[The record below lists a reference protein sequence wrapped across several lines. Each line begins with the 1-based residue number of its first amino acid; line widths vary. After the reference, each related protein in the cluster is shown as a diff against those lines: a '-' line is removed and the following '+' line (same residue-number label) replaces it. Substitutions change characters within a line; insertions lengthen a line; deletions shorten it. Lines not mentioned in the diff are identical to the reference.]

1 MIKRSLSVLAVCI
14 ISMTAMAQA
23 PFTIKGKLG
32 SLKAPAKVY
41 IGYSVDGK
49 RVFDSADV
57 NNGTFEM
64 IHYTNYPVCAIL
76 SVSKDGDPKSFF
88 DGNNI
93 ARLYVE
99 PGATIWLTS
108 NEDIINFESSG
119 SKTQDDY
126 KVYQGYMAPIEAKLN
141 ALTIEGSSSTA
152 KKDTAARRNYMER
165 FRAAMNEK
173 RKMMKEFVM
182 TYRDMYISLDILEEY
197 AGHFIDYNDVEPAYM
212 ALSDRT
218 QQSTRGKWFLK
229 KINEFKTTAVGTTA
243 PDFTQKDSDGNK
255 VSLSSFK
262 GKNVLLVFWASW
274 SPTSRADNQELKE
287 MLKQFKG
294 KNLTV
299 IGIGLEE
306 RKDSWLEAIQQDGIS
321 WLQLSDFKYMKNEV
335 AGLYDVTS
343 VPQNVL
349 IDPAG
354 NIVSRNLKGN
364 ALKDKLTSVLAQ

>member
-1 MIKRSLSVLAVCI
+1 MIKRSLTVLAVCCMSLSAI
-14 ISMTAMAQA
+14 AQV

-49 RVFDSADV
+49 AVYDSADI

-64 IHYTNYPVCAIL
+64 VHYTNYPVCAIF
-76 SVSKDGDPKSFF
+76 SVSKDGEPKSFF

-108 NEDIINFESSG
+108 NEDIVNFESSG
-119 SKTQDDY
+119 SKSQEDY
-126 KVYQGYMAPIEAKLN
+126 KVYQAYMASVEAKLN
-141 ALTIEGSSSTA
+141 ALTLEGSSSNA

-165 FRAAMNEK
+165 FRAAMDEK
-173 RKMMKEFVM
+173 RKMMKEFVL

-197 AGHFIDYNDVEPAYM
+197 AGHFIDYQDVEPAYS

-218 QQSTRGKWFLK
+218 QQSARGKLFLK
-229 KINEFKTTAVGTTA
+229 KMNQFKTTAVGTTA
-243 PDFTQKDSDGNK
+243 PDFTQKDTDGNK

-262 GKNVLLVFWASW
+262 GKYVLLVFWASW
-274 SPTSRADNQELKE
+274 SPTSRSNNVEMKE
-287 MLKQFKG
+287 TFKQFKG
-294 KNLTV
+294 KNFTV
-299 IGIGLEE
+299 IGIGMEE
-306 RKDSWLEAIQQDGIS
+306 RKDSWLEAIQQDGTT
-321 WLQLSDFKYMKNEV
+321 WLQLSDLKYMKNEV

-354 NIVSRNLKGN
+354 NIVARNLKGSD
-364 ALKDKLTSVLAQ
+364 LKDKLISVLAQ

>member
-1 MIKRSLSVLAVCI
+1 MIKRSLSVLAACVM
-14 ISMTAMAQA
+14 SLTAMAQA

-32 SLKAPAKVY
+32 NLQAPAKVY

-49 RVFDSADV
+49 RIFDSADV

-64 IHYTNYPVCAIL
+64 MHYTNYPVCAIF
-76 SVSKDGDPKSFF
+76 SVSKDGEPKSFF

-108 NEDIINFESSG
+108 NEDIVNFESSG
-119 SKTQDDY
+119 SKTQEDY
-126 KVYQGYMAPIEAKLN
+126 KVFQNYMAPVEAKLN
-141 ALTIEGSSSTA
+141 ALTVEGSSSNA

-182 TYRDMYISLDILEEY
+182 TYRDMYICLDILEEY
-197 AGHFIDYNDVEPAYM
+197 AGHFIDYQDVEPAYM

-218 QQSTRGKWFLK
+218 QQTIRGKAFLK
-229 KINEFKTTAVGTTA
+229 KLNEFKTTAVGTTA
-243 PDFTQKDSDGNK
+243 PDFTQKDVDGNK
-255 VSLSSFK
+255 VTLSSLK
-262 GKNVLLVFWASW
+262 GKHVLLVFWASW
-274 SPTSRADNQELKE
+274 SPTSRADNLELKE
-287 MLKQFKG
+287 MLKGFKG

-299 IGIGLEE
+299 IGIGMEE
-306 RKDSWLEAIQQDGIS
+306 RKDSWVEAIQQDGIS
-321 WLQLSDFKYMKNEV
+321 WLQLSDLKYMKNEV

-354 NIVSRNLKGN
+354 NIVSRNLKGS